1 MSVLV
6 PVQGNLQQP
15 VSVKLADTSVND
27 VLSLTVD
34 TTGGI
39 TTVAG
44 IIVVNQDTSEQLV
57 SIWWNDG
64 TSDYA
69 IYEGKVAAN
78 SAITVALE
86 VPLVLYTKTA
96 ARKIKAQAAKADV
109 VTVTVVT
116 TLANQRAPA

>member
-27 VLSLTVD
+27 VLALSVD

-44 IIVVNQDTSEQLV
+44 IIVVNQDTSEQEV

-64 TSDYA
+64 RDDYA

-78 SAITVALE
+78 STVTVALE
-86 VPLVLYTKTA
+86 VPLVLYTKS
-96 ARKIKAQAAKADV
+96 AAKKI
-109 VTVTVVT
+109 
-116 TLANQRAPA
+116 RAQ